1 MLWRSVGSGVA
12 DCFFRDRTS
21 DFSLKYRAIQP
32 SECFGIRRKV
42 ALREEAYAWA
52 LVLGIFVKLREV
64 RVPSYLSFTLYLSVF
79 MMFELIEAVS
89 GRLIG
94 PKSWNRI
101 IRKF

>member
-1 MLWRSVGSGVA
+1 MRRL
-12 DCFFRDRTS
+12 
-21 DFSLKYRAIQP
+21 DFSLESWEIRP
-32 SECFGIRRKV
+32 SEVVGARRKA
-42 ALREEAYAWA
+42 ALRGETNAWTP
-52 LVLGIFVKLREV
+52 VLEIFDKLREV
-64 RVPSYLSFTLYLSVF
+64 GVPSYLSFTLYLSVF